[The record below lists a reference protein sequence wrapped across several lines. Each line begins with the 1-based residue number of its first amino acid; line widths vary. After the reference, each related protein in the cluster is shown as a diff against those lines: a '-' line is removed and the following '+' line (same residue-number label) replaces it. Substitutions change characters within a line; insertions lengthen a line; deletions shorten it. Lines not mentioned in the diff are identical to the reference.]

1 MGLQQWPVG
10 AGPDVLWSLGVG
22 VGGCRGGIL
31 VPQGGREAVQ
41 VLLHPLVV
49 MDAQSQGHIPL
60 PGKRHFPI
68 DLPSKE
74 VCPRVGR
81 SAQAPSPERLRN
93 AMQNDHAAL
102 SRTRLLSCCC
112 DPHSGAAGGW
122 RPANNHI
129 WELLIPKLQR
139 FSNHR
144 RTEVTVAAGEDKRM
158 GHEV

>member
-1 MGLQQWPVG
+1 M
-10 AGPDVLWSLGVG
+10 
-22 VGGCRGGIL
+22 
-31 VPQGGREAVQ
+31 Q
-41 VLLHPLVV
+41 VRLHPLAV

-60 PGKRHFPI
+60 PEKRNFPI

-74 VCPRVGR
+74 VCPSAGR

-102 SRTRLLSCCC
+102 SPTRLMNCCC

-122 RPANNHI
+122 RPANNNHI

-144 RTEVTVAAGEDKRM
+144 RTEVTVAAGGDKRM